1 MINPNTKRNLL
12 KIAVFGAVIYGAYNV
27 VNGISKKQ
35 KVETIEETR
44 SDILAKILEAF
55 LLTIS

>member
-1 MINPNTKRNLL
+1 MGNEEEQ
-12 KIAVFGAVIYGAYNV
+12 
-27 VNGISKKQ
+27 KQ
-35 KVETIEETR
+35 VETIEETR